1 MCHARRTTV
10 LFVLISLWRL
20 IGLSKRRPMCVQ
32 VNDKY
37 TGTFVF
43 DNDFPSLELTMPVP
57 TEEDQ
62 PGHPLLRFGEA
73 RGEW

>member
-1 MCHARRTTV
+1 MSACLFTTHAVDLLHGRCRV
-10 LFVLISLWRL
+10 DNHV
-20 IGLSKRRPMCVQ
+20 CAQ

-43 DNDFPSLELTMPVP
+43 DNDFPSLEPTMPVP

>member
-1 MCHARRTTV
+1 MPRVCA
-10 LFVLISLWRL
+10 
-20 IGLSKRRPMCVQ
+20 PQ

-43 DNDFPSLELTMPVP
+43 DNDFPSLDPTMPVP

-62 PGHPLLRFGEA
+62 PAHPLLRYGEA

>member
-1 MCHARRTTV
+1 
-10 LFVLISLWRL
+10 
-20 IGLSKRRPMCVQ
+20 MCVQ

-43 DNDFPSLELTMPVP
+43 DNDFPSLEPTMPVP